1 MPDRR
6 RRAWADTIINVSL
19 ANNGS
24 HLVNLLTG
32 LAAADTKTVS
42 RILVDITGF
51 LAATDQ
57 SEAAAIVHLGIA
69 VASEEAFDSGID
81 SLPATDVTTDY
92 PQAGWIYVASKVV
105 LQGLPIISGGGGP
118 TRMLATFKEDL
129 RGQRKVDR
137 GVLYLAIRQ
146 RALTSTL
153 TTPIYGRVRAL
164 CLT

>member
-51 LAATDQ
+51 LAATQ
-57 SEAAAIVHLGIA
+57 PLSPYAI
-69 VASEEAFDSGID
+69 
-81 SLPATDVTTDY
+81 P
-92 PQAGWIYVASKVV
+92 
-105 LQGLPIISGGGGP
+105 
-118 TRMLATFKEDL
+118 L
-129 RGQRKVDR
+129 RK
-137 GVLYLAIRQ
+137 A
-146 RALTSTL
+146 
-153 TTPIYGRVRAL
+153 
-164 CLT
+164 